1 MKHDKKLVSQQETTE
16 QQSFTHHETQQR
28 TELEFDSVEEMIR
41 HDSAR
46 TPVPPLIAQ
55 KLQDSVARL
64 PGRPSGS
71 WWKRFFGG

>member
-28 TELEFDSVEEMIR
+28 TELKFDSVEEMIR

-55 KLQDSVARL
+55 
-64 PGRPSGS
+64 
-71 WWKRFFGG
+71 